1 MGPVT
6 DLSNGLKLEIAS
18 LRGDLGPK
26 DLSKTNIPPG
36 LWNAVE
42 TGFDSIQTLE
52 LKKQEDIK
60 EAVRVANRIKDCED
74 TARYLH
80 TIL

>member
-26 DLSKTNIPPG
+26 DLNKTDVLPG
-36 LWNAVE
+36 LWNAIE

-52 LKKQEDIK
+52 VKKQEDIK
-60 EAVRVANRIKDCED
+60 EAVIVCE
-74 TARYLH
+74 
-80 TIL
+80 